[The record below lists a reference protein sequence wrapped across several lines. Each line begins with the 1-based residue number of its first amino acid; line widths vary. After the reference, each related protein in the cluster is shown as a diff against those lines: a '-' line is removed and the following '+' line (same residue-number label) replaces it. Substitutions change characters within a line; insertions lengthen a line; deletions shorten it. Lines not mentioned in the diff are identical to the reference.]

1 MKKQVNL
8 VNGLN
13 EKEELLLPLLQLVI
27 QGLLFL
33 PELLQVG
40 LDLRQ
45 LLRGRLPVR
54 VLLDELGHRVVLKSV
69 ATDLLR
75 LPQLL

>member
-13 EKEELLLPLLQLVI
+13 EKEELLLPLLELVI
-27 QGLLFL
+27 QSLLFL

-54 VLLDELGHRVVLKSV
+54 VLFDELGHRVVLKSV

>member
-33 PELLQVG
+33 SELLQVG